1 MLGVMSENRGN
12 AVIFR
17 CSRRLVAGEKPWA
30 LYNNVISQQG
40 TRVVV
45 LDFTGVPQEWSTS
58 IRILLATIYLGQ
70 QMPGWRYRRNP
81 VRSL

>member
-17 CSRRLVAGEKPWA
+17 CSGRLVAGEKPWA

-45 LDFTGVPQEWSTS
+45 LDFTGVP
-58 IRILLATIYLGQ
+58 
-70 QMPGWRYRRNP
+70 
-81 VRSL
+81 